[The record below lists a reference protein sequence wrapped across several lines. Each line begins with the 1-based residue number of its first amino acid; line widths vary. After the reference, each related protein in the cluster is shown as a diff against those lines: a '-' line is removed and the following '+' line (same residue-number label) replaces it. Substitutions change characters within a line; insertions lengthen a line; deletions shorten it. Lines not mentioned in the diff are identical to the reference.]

1 MYGCLLVCVLQ
12 PLSTHSGPETV
23 RAYRTPPPGWFRQSA
38 RQLLLLLLPV
48 LSETTDNLSHGKRPV
63 NQHDN
68 KNVCTGEGEELP
80 ESHQLSNADGQ
91 DCLTTPAYPCSL
103 LSHCGHLHAAETTEM
118 MWEASRKTC
127 FHCKAEA
134 GLIGVSHTEMGHLH
148 PYILYALIQAADT
161 IDTILTE
168 VYWLWILSR
177 HNRHIKSRNIGAY
190 AQLVGCQIYSYKNG
204 L

>member
-1 MYGCLLVCVLQ
+1 MDACLFVSSSLS
-12 PLSTHSGPETV
+12 PLTMDLKQSGPTV
-23 RAYRTPPPGWFRQSA
+23 
-38 RQLLLLLLPV
+38 LLLLDGSDSQLGSCYFCYFLFYQRPQ
-48 LSETTDNLSHGKRPV
+48 TTFPTA
-63 NQHDN
+63 HDN

-118 MWEASRKTC
+118 TTWEASRKTC

-168 VYWLWILSR
+168 VYWL
-177 HNRHIKSRNIGAY
+177 
-190 AQLVGCQIYSYKNG
+190 
-204 L
+204 